1 MEWLR
6 DKKNR
11 TDGSNTCCNG
21 CCDSGGRRIQAATVS
36 GCICM
41 VGNHVSGILLFGG
54 KRRQPPKDFLLACGS
69 AGMVI

>member
-6 DKKNR
+6 DRKNR
-11 TDGSNTCCNG
+11 LTVSILAAMA
-21 CCDSGGRRIQAATVS
+21 DSGGRRIQAATVS

>member
-6 DKKNR
+6 DRKNR
-11 TDGSNTCCNG
+11 LTVS
-21 CCDSGGRRIQAATVS
+21 ILAAMAAAILVAATVS